1 MRLHK
6 NVVFGFY
13 TDRNPTGTVPLRN
26 RTVRLPAADKAGGA
40 DISLPNKY
48 V

>member
-26 RTVRLPAADKAGGA
+26 RTVRLPAADNAGGA
-40 DISLPNKY
+40 NICLLNKF